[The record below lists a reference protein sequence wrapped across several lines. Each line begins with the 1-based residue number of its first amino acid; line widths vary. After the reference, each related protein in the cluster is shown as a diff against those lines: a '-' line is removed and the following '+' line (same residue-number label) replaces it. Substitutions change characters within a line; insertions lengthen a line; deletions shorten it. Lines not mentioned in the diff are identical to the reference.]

1 MKLKKIVFLLLVL
14 IIISGCK
21 SNNLNNTN
29 KEKKYNNEIIKLNK
43 KGDLEKIVDGY
54 IFFSTTDCFL
64 CEEIYPLVKE
74 EIKKYEF
81 NLYYFDI
88 KKMLDDK
95 IYTSEELLDIFNKYY
110 IKYTPTI
117 IKIKNG
123 NEISRYPSDYNQEI
137 EELSNELKNFFE
149 ER

>member
-1 MKLKKIVFLLLVL
+1 
-14 IIISGCK
+14 
-21 SNNLNNTN
+21 
-29 KEKKYNNEIIKLNK
+29 
-43 KGDLEKIVDGY
+43 
-54 IFFSTTDCFL
+54 
-64 CEEIYPLVKE
+64 
-74 EIKKYEF
+74 
-81 NLYYFDI
+81 
-88 KKMLDDK
+88 MLDDK